1 MVEDMAKNLKPA
13 AELGMTT
20 VWLRHD
26 LEWSSDG
33 ATGGHVHHEISDLTA
48 WLEHITETV

>member
-1 MVEDMAKNLKPA
+1 MAKNLKPA
-13 AELGMTT
+13 ADLGMTT

-33 ATGGHVHHEISDLTA
+33 AAGGHVHHEITNLTA
-48 WLEHITETV
+48 WLERITGVSDPC